1 MTLKLVPRHGNF
13 LSFVATRCSPPH
25 RSSLRFVVTAAGI
38 GHPRS
43 RSRVIV
49 CFVAMHRHHQSSV
62 RIDQLQVIIFFI
74 LAVYVLSSLP
84 RGEIVR
90 KLCCYPPRTVTR

>member
-1 MTLKLVPRHGNF
+1 MTFAV
-13 LSFVATRCSPPH
+13 S
-25 RSSLRFVVTAAGI
+25 
-38 GHPRS
+38 
-43 RSRVIV
+43 
-49 CFVAMHRHHQSSV
+49 MYV

-90 KLCCYPPRTVTR
+90 KLCCYPPRTVYRLIQN